1 MARRPRIGKAQPPD
15 APAERPELDATMT
28 ATPRF
33 TGPSKEHAFLL
44 VLAGPQLGAIYPL
57 PAARDLV
64 IGRRD
69 DADILLG
76 DDGVSRRHASIR
88 VSGDHALLRDLGSAN
103 GTYVDG
109 ARVAEATLANGSRV
123 HIGLQTVLKF
133 IWADDIEADF
143 QRKLVEGALQD
154 PLTGLYNRRLLE
166 DRLGS
171 ELAGGLRHGR
181 LVSVLM
187 VDIDHFKQ
195 VNDGHGHL
203 AGDEVLRMVAR
214 TLRATIRKEDFVAR
228 FGGEEFVVIA
238 RETALDGARLLGER
252 IRHAVERSR
261 CFWQDRELSATVS
274 VGVTVSELPARYVP
288 GETELQLLE
297 AADRALYQA
306 KQAGRNRVVALTLAE
321 GHAK

>member
-1 MARRPRIGKAQPPD
+1 MSKRSNERGTRVVKVPPD
-15 APAERPELDATMT
+15 EELHEPTWT
-28 ATPRF
+28 ALPRLPS
-33 TGPSKEHAFLL
+33 TSKEHAFLL
-44 VLAGPQLGAIYPL
+44 VLSGPQLGAIYPL
-57 PAARDLV
+57 QAEHELT

-69 DADILLG
+69 DADILLADEG
-76 DDGVSRRHASIR
+76 ISRRHATLR
-88 VSGDHALLRDLGSAN
+88 VDGEHALVKDLGSAN

-109 ARVAEATLANGSRV
+109 ARVQEAILSNGSRV

-133 IWADDIEADF
+133 IWADDLEAEY

-171 ELAGGLRHGR
+171 ELAAAKRHGR

-187 VDIDHFKQ
+187 VDIDLFKS
-195 VNDGHGHL
+195 VNDRYGHL
-203 AGDEVLRMVAR
+203 AGDEALRMVAR

-261 CFWQDRELSATVS
+261 CVWQDQELSVTVS
-274 VGVTVSELPARYVP
+274 VGVTVSAQPAEFVP
-288 GETELQLLE
+288 GQTERELIDG
-297 AADRALYQA
+297 ADRALYRA
-306 KQAGRNRVVALTLAE
+306 KQDGRNRVFAVALADLPPR
-321 GHAK
+321 